1 MKISK
6 INYRIIAIMLIIFL
20 SIPLIASAQST
31 GEIVLA
37 FFTVDKQE
45 VSKKEIVTM
54 TLDMRKIDYEYFS
67 FTLFG
72 DRSLQQIDTN
82 IEEIIMQKEESGIK
96 MEVSKKALA
105 IEKLQFYYEV
115 PDTLQVGDTITLKA
129 TLTELVETKDKEN
142 TLENT
147 NQANE
152 VNNENSMQEGNK
164 NVIEITLTVVDKK
177 DKSIVEENNKT
188 DIQKQEE
195 KENSKVQ
202 KTITQKQQEE
212 AIKTTSVTGISKTII
227 TASSITQEET
237 YQGSYNN
244 YLTDIQI
251 EGYSLRTSFYKTN
264 QTYFITVENEITQLT
279 ITATTC
285 DETASIQIYGNTD
298 LQEGINKILISV
310 TAENKEV
317 RTYRIY
323 VTREA

>member
-1 MKISK
+1 MRISK
-6 INYRIIAIMLIIFL
+6 INYKTIAIILMIFL
-20 SIPLIASAQST
+20 NIPLIASAQST
-31 GEIVLA
+31 GETVLA

-45 VSKKEIVTM
+45 ISKKEIVTM

-67 FTLFG
+67 FTLSG

-82 IEEIIMQKEESGIK
+82 IEEIAMQKEESGIK

-147 NQANE
+147 DQTIEA
-152 VNNENSMQEGNK
+152 NNENSMQEGNK

-251 EGYSLRTSFYKTN
+251 EGYSLRTSFSKTN

>member
-6 INYRIIAIMLIIFL
+6 INYRIIAILLIIFL

-31 GEIVLA
+31 GETVLA

-54 TLDMRKIDYEYFS
+54 TLDIRKIDYEYFS
-67 FTLFG
+67 FTLSG

-82 IEEIIMQKEESGIK
+82 IEEEIIMQKEESGIK
-96 MEVSKKALA
+96 MEVNKKALA

-129 TLTELVETKDKEN
+129 TLTELVEDKEN
-142 TLENT
+142 TLENAD
-147 NQANE
+147 QANE
-152 VNNENSMQEGNK
+152 VNSENSMQEGNK
-164 NVIEITLTVVDKK
+164 NVIEITLTIVDKE
-177 DKSIVEENNKT
+177 DKSIVEDNNKT
-188 DIQKQEE
+188 NIQKQEE
-195 KENSKVQ
+195 KEDSKVQ
-202 KTITQKQQEE
+202 TTITQKQQEE
-212 AIKTTSVTGISKTII
+212 PIKTTSVMGTSKTIT

-237 YQGSYNN
+237 YQGSYDN

-251 EGYSLRTSFYKTN
+251 EGYCLSPSFSKTN
-264 QTYFITVENEITQLT
+264 QTYFITVENEVTQLA
-279 ITATTC
+279 ITATAC

-298 LQEGINKILISV
+298 LQEGVNKILISV

-323 VTREA
+323 VIKEA